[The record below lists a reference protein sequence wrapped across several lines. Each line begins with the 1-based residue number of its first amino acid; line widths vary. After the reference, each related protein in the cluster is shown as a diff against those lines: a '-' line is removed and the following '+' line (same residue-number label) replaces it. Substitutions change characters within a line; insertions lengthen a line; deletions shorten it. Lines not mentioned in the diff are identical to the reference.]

1 MMAASLYQVGFAG
14 AVDQTP
20 HFAQT
25 CSGCLS
31 SNTGDHSEDASSGAQ
46 PTRRYRASIGSHVCL
61 LQACILPILPCL
73 LTSCHLFAKHLLSA
87 CSICQAVF

>member
-1 MMAASLYQVGFAG
+1 MAASLYQVGFAG

-31 SNTGDHSEDASSGAQ
+31 SNTGDHSEDASSGD
-46 PTRRYRASIGSHVCL
+46 RKVSSLLHKVLVMSRIGR
-61 LQACILPILPCL
+61 
-73 LTSCHLFAKHLLSA
+73 LFR
-87 CSICQAVF
+87 VP